1 MADVDLAMANGTV
14 VAWVKRIT
22 LCLEL
27 GNDLLAN
34 LKAGLAPSTVLWLGK
49 PFPWYR
55 CARGTQRNSPRD

>member
-34 LKAGLAPSTVLWLGK
+34 LKAGLAFLRLPAQVGDLI
-49 PFPWYR
+49 
-55 CARGTQRNSPRD
+55 QRS